1 MVKRARRTSPHVVS
15 RPSGPG
21 QSVCEWPAVSG
32 MSVRMNRVTSGRPR
46 AREMPDRNEEECWG
60 RRDWGPP
67 GGGVGCTSSLQSSR
81 QSTKTASCS
90 SRRHSK
96 ESMFPDEVATAL
108 RGVAEPSA
116 TSWRVGHIS
125 VRLTRHVP
133 VGSLSDFSH
142 LFAAHTGAPS
152 TFTYW
157 FFSSLR

>member
-1 MVKRARRTSPHVVS
+1 MVKRARRSSPHVVS

-21 QSVCEWPAVSG
+21 QSVCEWPAVSR
-32 MSVRMNRVTSGRPR
+32 MSVRMKRVTSGRPR
-46 AREMPDRNEEECWG
+46 AREMPDRNQEECLG
-60 RRDWGPP
+60 RRDWSPT
-67 GGGVGCTSSLQSSR
+67 GGVGCTSSLQSSR
-81 QSTKTASCS
+81 QSTKSASCS
-90 SRRHSK
+90 SRRRSK

-125 VRLTRHVP
+125 VRLTRHGP

-142 LFAAHTGAPS
+142 LFAAHTGVPS

-157 FFSSLR
+157 FFSPLR